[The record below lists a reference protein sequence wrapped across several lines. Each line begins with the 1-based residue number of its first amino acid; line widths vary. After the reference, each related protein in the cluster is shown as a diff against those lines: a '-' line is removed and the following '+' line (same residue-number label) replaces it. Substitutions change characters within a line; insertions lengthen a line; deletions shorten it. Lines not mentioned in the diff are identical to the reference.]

1 MKQASFLLSN
11 SPSGWWGWAFT
22 TISSISAVQCVLLF
36 FLLALPCNM
45 NKRWSPRW
53 HYSGLCAGGFW
64 GRKTPGK
71 ETPCSSLPVHTKVKG
86 LYGILFPFFFPCRL
100 PKEALLPEKER
111 GLNGKQLSCRKG
123 SKPRLMQ
130 LCEHGQG
137 ESSPDWQSLQLFCL
151 GGLLGVLLLLPLQFG
166 MSLLTLIINL

>member
-1 MKQASFLLSN
+1 MTLLRIVCR
-11 SPSGWWGWAFT
+11 W
-22 TISSISAVQCVLLF
+22 LLREKDSRKGDSMQ
-36 FLLALPCNM
+36 LPTCTY
-45 NKRWSPRW
+45 KS
-53 HYSGLCAGGFW
+53 
-64 GRKTPGK
+64 
-71 ETPCSSLPVHTKVKG
+71 KG
-86 LYGILFPFFFPCRL
+86 VVWNFVSFFFPCRL